1 MADVATPTD
10 APPVAAGATL
20 SPDSPLFNQL
30 LDACPDGV
38 AICDVRAGDTPVV
51 YANRA
56 LEQLTGYRASE
67 LVGRNMRFLHGD
79 DRDQEGLSR
88 IRLALKEGVA
98 AHATLRNYRKD
109 GTLFWNE
116 LRLVPVRNAAGQ
128 ISHFASF
135 HREAGERLKPDIR
148 TDQRTE
154 PRDPALNTQ
163 TMLAYLRDD
172 KLTGLLRRGYFDE
185 LLKRDLGIAQR
196 ESRTL
201 SLFLFDPD
209 FFEPYRELF
218 GRPGADQSL
227 RRIGRT
233 IGACFRRASDLCARF
248 DDTRVAALCTG
259 MDADQATKHAETVL
273 SRIRDLAIHHPRSSV
288 SRFMTMSAGVVTLT
302 PSREI
307 DGEKLIAAVQS
318 ALQKAR
324 DEGRNRA
331 VGA

>member
-1 MADVATPTD
+1 MVDVATQAD
-10 APPVAAGATL
+10 AAQPATGSNL
-20 SPDSPLFNQL
+20 PADSALFGNL
-30 LDACPDGV
+30 LDASPDGV
-38 AICDVRAGDTPVV
+38 VICDVRGNDSPVV
-51 YANRA
+51 YVNRA
-56 LEQLTGYRASE
+56 FEQLSGYRASE
-67 LVGRNMRFLHGD
+67 LIGRNMRFLHGE

-88 IRLALKEGVA
+88 IRLALREGVA
-98 AHATLRNYRKD
+98 AQTILRNYRKD

-116 LRLVPVRNAAGQ
+116 LRLVPIRNAAGQ
-128 ISHFASF
+128 VAHFASF
-135 HREAGERLKPDIR
+135 HREAGERLKPDAR
-148 TDQRTE
+148 AEQRSE

-259 MDADQATKHAETVL
+259 MEADQAAKYADTVL
-273 SRIRDLAIHHPRSSV
+273 ARIRDLAIHHPRSAV
-288 SRFMTMSAGVVTLT
+288 SRFMTMSSGVITLT
-302 PSREI
+302 PSRDI
-307 DGEKLIAAVQS
+307 DNEKLIAAAQD

-324 DEGRNRA
+324 DEGRNR
-331 VGA
+331 VVSV

>member
-1 MADVATPTD
+1 MDTSQAVLA
-10 APPVAAGATL
+10 AAGTL
-20 SPDSPLFNQL
+20 PALDPSLL
-30 LDACPDGV
+30 AGVLDACPDGV
-38 AICDVRAGDTPVV
+38 VICDMRASDAPAVFV
-51 YANRA
+51 NRA
-56 LEQLTGYRASE
+56 FEHMTGYRAAE

-116 LRLVPVRNAAGQ
+116 LRLVPVRNASGE

-135 HREAGERLKPDIR
+135 HREAGERLRPDVR
-148 TDQRTE
+148 TDQRSE

-196 ESRTL
+196 ESRSL
-201 SLFLFDPD
+201 SLFMFDPD

-218 GRPGADQSL
+218 GRPGADQTM
-227 RRIGRT
+227 RRLGRT

-248 DDTRVAALCTG
+248 DDSRIAALCTG
-259 MDADQATKHAETVL
+259 MDAEQAAKHAEQVL
-273 SRIRDLAIHHPRSSV
+273 SRVRDLAIHHPRSAV
-288 SRFMTMSAGVVTLT
+288 SRFLTMSAGVVTLT
-302 PSREI
+302 PKRNL
-307 DGEKLIAAVQS
+307 DPDKLIAAAEA

-324 DEGRNRA
+324 DEGRNR
-331 VGA
+331 VVSV